1 MALNLCAEMHSG
13 FVALRQHRMMNIGPD
28 LSHAGAIV
36 WRDQPTVRR
45 DVARIEAAWAI
56 CLAQS
61 DGPFLAGDFSAL
73 DAYLGPLMM
82 FEILSITGDGSQS
95 GLYGPAL

>member
-1 MALNLCAEMHSG
+1 L
-13 FVALRQHRMMNIGPD
+13 ALRQHRMMNIGPD

-61 DGPFLAGDFSAL
+61 DGPF
-73 DAYLGPLMM
+73 
-82 FEILSITGDGSQS
+82 
-95 GLYGPAL
+95 

>member
-1 MALNLCAEMHSG
+1 
-13 FVALRQHRMMNIGPD
+13 MMNIGPD

-61 DGPFLAGDFSAL
+61 DGPF
-73 DAYLGPLMM
+73 
-82 FEILSITGDGSQS
+82 
-95 GLYGPAL
+95 